1 MNAEREGEDWLF
13 TISAKGVYGLTAL
26 VYVGM
31 RHNRGAVQI
40 RDIAESNG
48 IPQHYLEQILVTMK
62 KAGMVESYRGAQGG
76 YALAKAPGQIRI
88 VDVLTT
94 LEGKLEIVPEQR
106 MDAGLGFFWKDLER
120 GVRELLELSLEDL
133 ILRYQQARNEFI
145 YTI

>member
-1 MNAEREGEDWLF
+1 MF

-26 VYVGM
+26 VYVGI
-31 RHNRGAVQI
+31 RYNKGAVQI
-40 RDIAESNG
+40 RDIAESND

-76 YALAKAPGQIRI
+76 YALAKPPGQISI
-88 VDVLTT
+88 LSVLTT
-94 LEGKLEIVPEQR
+94 LEGRLEIVPEQR
-106 MDAGLGFFWKDLER
+106 KVEGLAFFWKDLER
-120 GVRELLELSLEDL
+120 GIRDLLELTLEDL

>member
-1 MNAEREGEDWLF
+1 MF

-26 VYVGM
+26 VYVGI
-31 RHNRGAVQI
+31 RYNKGAVQI
-40 RDIAESNG
+40 RDIATSND

-76 YALAKAPGQIRI
+76 YALAKPPAQIRI
-88 VDVLTT
+88 LDVLTT

-106 MDAGLGFFWKDLER
+106 MDEGLAFFWKHLEG

-133 ILRYQQARNEFI
+133 ILRHQQARNEFI